1 MWGWSWSWSCGGSGG
16 SDGGWKSWRVR
27 QGRGARAWED
37 AFQKRLQGPWIG
49 RRPRAQ
55 GWCGGGRGERAE
67 VVEAEE
73 ANAEEAETGA
83 AEAEARRRK

>member
-1 MWGWSWSWSCGGSGG
+1 MDRETPG
-16 SDGGWKSWRVR
+16 
-27 QGRGARAWED
+27 
-37 AFQKRLQGPWIG
+37 
-49 RRPRAQ
+49 AQ

-73 ANAEEAETGA
+73 AKAEEAETGA